1 MVLIRMDVRE
11 EDCTCKKT
19 AIYSRDLNHWVLTT
33 ESLKASSTKDF
44 ILYQIYISR
53 PITCATSLFLSFS
66 SLIVEGLKDCFC

>member
-19 AIYSRDLNHWVLTT
+19 AIYSRYLNHWVLTT

-53 PITCATSLFLSFS
+53 LITCATSLCYPSHLS
-66 SLIVEGLKDCFC
+66 LLKG